1 LGASRYIGAAIHQQ
15 SLKIVQHIWM
25 NVNSKL
31 VCFALIQLFCS
42 QPASQF
48 QEMPGNKALFL
59 QAVGKATQGLV
70 TEQVWFAVDQMLGC
84 GDAAC
89 PALSHETVLNLQ
101 LPRSQ
106 AVCLL
111 VWIAK
116 NELLEEC
123 W

>member
-1 LGASRYIGAAIHQQ
+1 MCASRYIGAAIHQQ
-15 SLKIVQHIWM
+15 QSLKIVQHTWYALF
-25 NVNSKL
+25 SSSF
-31 VCFALIQLFCS
+31 FA
-42 QPASQF
+42 QF

-70 TEQVWFAVDQMLGC
+70 TEQVWFAVDQMLRC